1 MASIAALQ
9 AASSAGPT
17 GIAVPGVAARLCV
30 SARDARGAGTGVR
43 TMLEDGTVGPGGR
56 AVAAA
61 VGAADGAGT
70 GGAVTARTRSGSA
83 GCCLESANSRSG
95 MASISN
101 DSPTSSSNEAS
112 QILTGHTGLVA
123 TGPGSG
129 GMARLDEIA

>member
-30 SARDARGAGTGVR
+30 SARDARGAGMGVR
-43 TMLEDGTVGPGGR
+43 TMLEDGTVGLGGR

-61 VGAADGAGT
+61 AADGAGT